1 LSSQPSLP
9 QLQAWIRAQA
19 TDSSRVFFTKHART
33 RMRQRGVTHMMALEV
48 LQQGV
53 ITQPPEPDMR
63 FAGLKCRMQRLVC
76 GIAVAV
82 VVYVEYPA
90 PHLVVVTVIDL

>member
-53 ITQPPEPDMR
+53 ITQPPEPDLR
-63 FAGLKCRMQRLVC
+63 FTGLKCRMQRLVC
-76 GIAVAV
+76 GMSVAV

-90 PHLVVVTVIDL
+90 PDLVVVTVIDL